1 VKTKVLIAVCAGALV
16 CGAWGSTALAK
27 SKHKARAAHTASAQT
42 QAPTMPGNNPM
53 NNPKSSS
60 GAPNAPAPSA
70 ITGNNPMKVR

>member
-1 VKTKVLIAVCAGALV
+1 MKTKVLIAVCTGALV

-27 SKHKARAAHTASAQT
+27 SKHKARAHTASAQT

-53 NNPKSSS
+53 NNPKASAAS
-60 GAPNAPAPSA
+60 PNAPAPGA